1 MQVICIDVQNLA
13 PPEPMTQIIQ
23 ALAKLKDQ
31 QCLKVVHSRQPFPLY
46 EKLEQNAWLYQTQE
60 ITKTLY
66 HIYIFRQNEQ
76 QALLSLLTQKRASL

>member
-1 MQVICIDVQNLA
+1 MICINVQNLA

-23 ALAKLKDQ
+23 ALAKLEDQ

-60 ITKTLY
+60 ITKTRY
-66 HIYIFRQNEQ
+66 HIYIFRQSEEQ
-76 QALLSLLTQKRASL
+76 AIHTLLTQKRAPL